1 MGVIRIGKKISK
13 IDKEIGQISSSD
25 IQKAIKQE
33 RGRQIIVIKTKVWTP
48 INITESSQEDN
59 KTS

>member
-1 MGVIRIGKKISK
+1 MGVIRKGKKISK